1 MADEANKHQAQGE
14 QQKPQEKLNDHNS
27 GTGKSLPILPL
38 LLGLEEKSRE
48 AYIEQYGRHNL
59 LGDPVTAVSE
69 RIGKATVNLSVLCP
83 ERLKAGCRFFI
94 EVFDQKSYIVALN
107 KSNSYQDSLSARGK
121 VENFSL
127 SVFVISSTAQQVSA
141 ILRLAELNTIY
152 LLKCNSPSAEHYLF
166 KTRIDLIKLPEEVKI
181 PVRPDK

>member
-1 MADEANKHQAQGE
+1 MVDEANKNQAQGG
-14 QQKPQEKLNDHNS
+14 QQKPQKKLNDHNS
-27 GTGKSLPILPL
+27 GNGSTSPTLPL
-38 LLGLEEKSRE
+38 LLSLEEISRQ
-48 AYIEQYGRHNL
+48 AYIEQYGWQDL

-69 RIGKATVNLSVLCP
+69 RIGKAAVNLSVLCP

-94 EVFDQKSYIVALN
+94 EVFDQKSYIATLN
-107 KSNSYQDSLSARGK
+107 RMNRYQDSFSARGD
-121 VENFSL
+121 VENLKL

-166 KTRIDLIKLPEEVKI
+166 KTRIDVIKLPQEVKI